1 MPTLVKTRN
10 RTIDVLKGLAIV
22 LVVYGH
28 VIQRS
33 MVVGGADFFLNPVFK
48 IIYTFHMPL
57 FVFISG
63 YLIAASLKRRSIKDT
78 FTIRV
83 KSLFIP
89 FVVWSLLDMVV
100 NDLINSSGGFNVF
113 EYLFLKPSVWFL
125 FTLFVA
131 SALVLASVKLQRKF
145 GLVIFALIYLLIL
158 FIPFN
163 EYAALYYIKWFYLFY
178 VAGYLIHEY
187 GSGFIARFNNTATFV
202 TAFFIFFVLL
212 PFWTRNDYIYV
223 NKMHFLSADY
233 VLEILRYGYV
243 YLIGFVGI
251 VLAFFIGAH
260 LARTKTVSLLG
271 NIGIYSLDIYLLQ
284 RYLVEGLYPKI
295 LTKFNLSFDYN
306 SPLFLCVFCP
316 LVAVIAVAVCIF
328 VTKLLIR
335 RIDILNTLL
344 LGHR

>member
-1 MPTLVKTRN
+1 MSTLAKTRN
-10 RTIDVLKGLAIV
+10 RTIDVLKGLAII

-28 VIQRS
+28 IIQRS

-57 FVFISG
+57 FVLISG
-63 YLIAASLKRRSIKDT
+63 YLIAASLKRRSIRDT
-78 FTIRV
+78 FKIRV

-89 FVVWSLLDMVV
+89 FVIWSLLDMLV
-100 NDLINSSGGFNVF
+100 NDIINLSGELNVF
-113 EYLFLKPSVWFL
+113 EYLVLKPSVWFL
-125 FTLFVA
+125 FTLFAA
-131 SALVLASVKLQRKF
+131 SVLVLASARLQKKF
-145 GLVIFALIYLLIL
+145 GLAIFVVIYLLIL
-158 FIPFN
+158 VIPFN

-187 GSGFIARFNNTATFV
+187 GSGWIARFNNTATFV
-202 TAFFIFFVLL
+202 TVFFVFLVLL

-223 NKMHFLSADY
+223 NKMYFLSSDY
-233 VLEILRYGYV
+233 VLEISRYSYV

-260 LARTKTVSLLG
+260 LSKTKAVTLLE

-284 RYLVEGLYPKI
+284 RYLVEGLYPKV
-295 LTKFNLSFDYN
+295 LKQFNLSFDYN
-306 SPLFLCVFCP
+306 SSLFLCVFCP
-316 LVAVIAVAVCIF
+316 LVTAAAVALCIVISKF
-328 VTKLLIR
+328 IIR
-335 RIDILNTLL
+335 KISILHTLL